1 MSFVGNL
8 VYEIFYVMYMWSY
21 GHFYK
26 PKWYRITT
34 RWDTK
39 RDLAIN
45 VLLCITIMFIVLKD
59 PCIACIVCQ
68 SFFYYNSIYII
79 TLDYFDHST
88 QNAELSI
95 CLNICI
101 NYYCQRISIRPF
113 NPSFVFTSIYFLYP
127 RIQDIF
133 YFELV
138 FKTRL
143 CFHKVHNTF
152 TYNTI
157 VCQIKSIEI
166 YGSNGI
172 TFVH

>member
-45 VLLCITIMFIVLKD
+45 VLLCITTHALYIYL
-59 PCIACIVCQ
+59 
-68 SFFYYNSIYII
+68 FYYSSVCVCIYNQLYTILAIHCKMQNYLYSSTFALIIVAKGFLLGPSIHLLFLLAY
-79 TLDYFDHST
+79 TS
-88 QNAELSI
+88 SI
-95 CLNICI
+95 QE
-101 NYYCQRISIRPF
+101 YK
-113 NPSFVFTSIYFLYP
+113 T
-127 RIQDIF
+127 F

-138 FKTRL
+138 IKTRL
-143 CFHKVHNTF
+143 CFRKVQNTF
-152 TYNTI
+152 TCNTI
-157 VCQIKSIEI
+157 VCQTKYVEI
-166 YGSNGI
+166 YGSSGII